1 MQARRHRL
9 DAGGLIF
16 GVILLLVGGYFL
28 LRNTFGIDI
37 PDIDWDMVWPFAI
50 VALGLAV
57 PYGAWSRR
65 PTD

>member
-1 MQARRHRL
+1 M
-9 DAGGLIF
+9 F

-57 PYGAWSRR
+57 LYGAWSRR